1 METKDLL
8 IKSSF
13 SLPKDSHTLSNTK
26 VAKSMQKLLWE
37 VYLPPALQF
46 YSALYGQLLT
56 GRMLGVLSQG
66 QLIFL
71 NKSFGLVNNIYRLLY
86 NIYQTIFTILWEQI
100 QSVDYV
106 LIRTVF
112 CFKNLENIM
121 KQCVSYSYF
130 TIFPNL
136 LKLLIFNHRN

>member
-13 SLPKDSHTLSNTK
+13 SLPKDSYTLSNTK
-26 VAKSMQKLLWE
+26 AAKSMQKLLWE

-86 NIYQTIFTILWEQI
+86 NIYQTIFTIL
-100 QSVDYV
+100 
-106 LIRTVF
+106 
-112 CFKNLENIM
+112 
-121 KQCVSYSYF
+121 
-130 TIFPNL
+130 
-136 LKLLIFNHRN
+136 